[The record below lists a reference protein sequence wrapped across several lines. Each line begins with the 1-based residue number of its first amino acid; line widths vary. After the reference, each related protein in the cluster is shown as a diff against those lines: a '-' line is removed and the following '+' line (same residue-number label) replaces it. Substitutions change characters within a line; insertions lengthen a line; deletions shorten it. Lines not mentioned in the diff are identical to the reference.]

1 MLGETLRRGFA
12 LANRGAGLIIFDL
25 LWKSIWVVGT
35 IIAFLFA
42 VWWVTYDLQ
51 GIEWNDTGFSATNGL
66 IAMVLVR
73 DFWNAHRGEILLV
86 LCGVI
91 AFSIAVW
98 FILEASCRG
107 RLVGGGATHG
117 PKTGFHILL
126 LSNAAKSM
134 LLFIAALV
142 FLEVAL
148 AGAVTVALVSFLAF
162 AFLLTLVDTVIRAD
176 AVDLLGTDLFRVAG
190 LIGILMS
197 FETLVTAS
205 ALALLVAGFA
215 NVAGAT
221 GALAMLGA
229 AFVAVLA
236 LNILHSYLL
245 LVRFS
250 AVAIMRRNVI
260 EV

>member
-1 MLGETLRRGFA
+1 MLAETLRRGFA
-12 LANRGAGLIIFDL
+12 LANRGSGLIFLDL

-35 IIAFLFA
+35 ITAFLLA
-42 VWWVTYDLQ
+42 AWWVTYDLQ
-51 GIEWNDTGFSATNGL
+51 GIEWRDTGFSATNGL

-73 DFWNAHRGEILLV
+73 DFWNTHRDEVLLV
-86 LCGVI
+86 LSGVI
-91 AFSIAVW
+91 ALSIAAW
-98 FILEASCRG
+98 FILEASFRG
-107 RLVGGGATHG
+107 RLVGGGSTHA
-117 PKTGFHILL
+117 PKTAFHILL

-134 LLFIAALV
+134 SLFIASLIFAG
-142 FLEVAL
+142 VAL
-148 AGAVTVALVSFLAF
+148 AGAVTVAVVSFLAF

-176 AVDLLGTDLFRVAG
+176 AVDLLGTDLFRVVG
-190 LIGILMS
+190 LLGILMS
-197 FETLVTAS
+197 FEAMVTAS
-205 ALALLVAGFA
+205 AIALLVAGFA
-215 NVAGAT
+215 NVAGAY
-221 GALAMLGA
+221 GAFAMLGA